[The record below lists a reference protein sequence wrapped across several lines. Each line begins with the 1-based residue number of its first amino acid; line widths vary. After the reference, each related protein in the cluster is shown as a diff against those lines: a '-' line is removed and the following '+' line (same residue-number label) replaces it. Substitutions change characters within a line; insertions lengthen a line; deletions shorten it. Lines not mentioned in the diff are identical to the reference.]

1 MHKPLVLLG
10 IIVLLVAAGCG
21 ESVPRIEITEATD
34 GENGTVTLKYNAKEF
49 SGNDIDITA
58 HYTIGSTAMA
68 SATAKG
74 GDGTENITTSSDGT
88 AHTFVWDYKT
98 DLGVGRHRG
107 ITFSI
112 VPYGPDGRGRTGVV
126 GPLEV
131 GLPLL
136 YTANEGADSVSIV
149 DISAGQ
155 VSSTAT
161 VGAGPRGIAAL
172 PDESKLYVTNA
183 DGSTVSIVD
192 IDDPTIVSS
201 LAVGASPT
209 GIAVSSDGTRVFVVN
224 SADGTVSVID
234 SSATTPSVVD
244 TYTVGTSPA
253 ACSLTANGET
263 LFVTNSGD
271 NTVSIL
277 LAADGSALVS
287 PLAVGNNPQG
297 VASGSRYTVVCN
309 FDSGTV
315 SVIDG
320 TAIGSTVPQV
330 AVDSEPVAVVVD
342 EFDAFAYVAN
352 SGSDSISVVNLEV
365 LSVVGTVDLSGGTSK
380 GPWALTLDSE
390 GEYLY
395 ATYRITS
402 QVAKIDLGE
411 LSVLTTYS
419 VGTNPVGIA
428 ILAK

>member
-1 MHKPLVLLG
+1 MHRLLALLG
-10 IIVLLVAAGCG
+10 IVVLLVAAGCG

-34 GENGTVTLKYNAKEF
+34 GENGTMTVKYNAKEF
-49 SGNDIDITA
+49 SGADIDITVHFTTGTVIA
-58 HYTIGSTAMA
+58 GTAT
-68 SATAKG
+68 SKG
-74 GDGTENITTSSDGT
+74 GDGTADITTSSGGT

-112 VPYGPDGRGRTGVV
+112 VPYGPDGRGRTGVA
-126 GPLEV
+126 GPLIV

-136 YTANEGADSVSIV
+136 YTANQGADSVSIV

-161 VGAGPRGIAAL
+161 VGAGPRGIVAL
-172 PDESKLYVTNA
+172 PDESKLYVTNG
-183 DGSTVSIVD
+183 DGDTVSIVD
-192 IDDPTIVSS
+192 IKDPTIVSS
-201 LAVGASPT
+201 LAVGTSPT
-209 GIAVSSDGTRVFVVN
+209 GIAVSPDGERVYVVN

-234 SSATTPSVVD
+234 SSATTPVVLD
-244 TYTVGTSPA
+244 TYAVGTSPA
-253 ACSLTANGET
+253 ACSLTENGET

-277 LAADGSALVS
+277 LAADGSVLVS
-287 PLAVGNNPQG
+287 PLAVGDNPQG
-297 VASGSRYTVVCN
+297 IASGSRYTVVCN
-309 FDSGTV
+309 YDSGTI

-342 EFDAFAYVAN
+342 KLDAFAYVAN
-352 SGSDSISVVNLEV
+352 SASDSISVVNLGV
-365 LSVVGTVDLSGGTSK
+365 LMVVGTIDLSGGSPK
-380 GPWALTLDSE
+380 GPRALIIDSD

-395 ATYRITS
+395 VTYRTTS
-402 QVAKIDLGE
+402 QVAKIDLSE

-419 VGTNPVGIA
+419 VGTNPVGIV